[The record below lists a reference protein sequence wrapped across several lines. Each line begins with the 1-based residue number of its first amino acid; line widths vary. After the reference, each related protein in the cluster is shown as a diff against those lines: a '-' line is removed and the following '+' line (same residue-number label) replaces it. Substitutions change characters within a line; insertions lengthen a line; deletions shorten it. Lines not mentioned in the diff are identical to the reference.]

1 MSERLIKSHGS
12 RRTKRQ
18 SESAERQTLRTRN
31 NQDRL
36 ALAEFLGMVSHEL
49 RTPLSAIKGSV
60 DTLLEVSAELD
71 PAGMTQFFRII
82 RDQSESMR
90 HLIGDLLDLARIETG
105 TLPVSPEPELV
116 HRVSRLRRRAGAAE
130 LLAGWFPLVAKTR
143 RRLGPHPFATV
154 RLKHCSSLARRRS
167 CVLQI
172 LGECRRRSR
181 YGGRGRHS
189 PTSGRRWCGGFPNSP
204 SV

>member
-1 MSERLIKSHGS
+1 MSVPNLLG
-12 RRTKRQ
+12 T
-18 SESAERQTLRTRN
+18 
-31 NQDRL
+31 
-36 ALAEFLGMVSHEL
+36 ALFL
-49 RTPLSAIKGSV
+49 
-60 DTLLEVSAELD
+60 
-71 PAGMTQFFRII
+71 
-82 RDQSESMR
+82 
-90 HLIGDLLDLARIETG
+90 
-105 TLPVSPEPELV
+105 LPVLQFRASVRSGILQPELV

-189 PTSGRRWCGGFPNSP
+189 PTRRISEFSERLTSTRVGMASWSMSRWSRAQRLPPPIMSEIPCSRLTRIHRRGLSGSICWPESNSGW
-204 SV
+204 SATSC